1 MNKDKLRE
9 SLRGK
14 ITSFEQ
20 LREAYMAAGCDGYYN
35 PADYGLL
42 IESRPSGI
50 YVGSIDQNF
59 GDVRFT
65 KDSAWW
71 WYREQM
77 RLSLGIYP
85 ARTSV
90 LADVISG
97 FNLHQYCIHSS
108 TDPETPYAVAFTP
121 DAVAGEADRQIKVSS
136 LAKLIKKLCIL
147 VTDEHAGKIEAAHRA
162 EMDPTFQIATTKEEI
177 ENVYRNMDGDRGC
190 MRYDGDHWELPDG
203 FHPSH
208 VYAHPGVAV
217 AYHTNVNG
225 AIKSR
230 AVIFELPDGTKG
242 YLRIYGDN
250 ALKRK
255 LEVNGY
261 TQRSLADVKLAVIR
275 LPEDTHGANRIVVPY
290 IDGVGGNQD
299 NYDGTYGY
307 IDAADPDSLQLVSSS
322 RASKLSAAG
331 IRVDRFKGHT
341 SVTYRVE
348 PQDLS
353 SIKFT
358 CPLTGIEV
366 DSTLD
371 ETLLVFHNGKVQKV
385 LATGDSRRRFPS
397 GCNFMIDGR
406 WKPVRAAADV
416 PSYNGHYLPDAVTH
430 FNLVTLDPEVYPD
443 GGYVTQAET
452 TLIDGRRYRNGDTLR
467 VYRADGTEDRVL
479 RSAMKSRADRA
490 AWVKDGY
497 TIVTSGDYLIHADHP
512 GAVTLHDGKVV
523 HGGRHDIVTLYNGQQ
538 ALSAGSRVIT
548 ISGTSM
554 RVPRGAHE
562 IDRDKVIERVFDS
575 RMPAD
580 CAAWMRRAADNC
592 RETCGVTRRALTKLN
607 EALVNRTTSTTSFA
621 CNRVRSLL
629 GNDQPRVVDGQI
641 AMMYLRNWES
651 IAWQQISE
659 VGAALDN
666 GLAAP
671 DGVTD
676 DNLYYYRAIHRLTV
690 QALEAL
696 TTAFDE
702 EVAKLTPQVEAAEA
716 AVRAEQERI
725 EADRR
730 RIAEE
735 QEAKRAQLLEVMAQA
750 GLDTTTI

>member
-35 PADYGLL
+35 PAEYSLL
-42 IESRPSGI
+42 AESRPSAVYISASDDSYGE
-50 YVGSIDQNF
+50 VS
-59 GDVRFT
+59 FT
-65 KDSAWW
+65 QGSAWW

-77 RLSLGIYP
+77 RLALGIYP

-90 LADVISG
+90 LNEIISG
-97 FNLHQYCIHSS
+97 FNLRQYCIHPS

-217 AYHTNVNG
+217 AYHTNGNG

-290 IDGVGGNQD
+290 IDGVGGNQE
-299 NYDGTYGY
+299 NHDGTYGY

-331 IRVDRFKGHT
+331 IRVERFKAHT
-341 SVTYRVE
+341 SVAHRVE

-452 TLIDGRRYRNGDTLR
+452 TLIDGRRYLKGDTLL

-479 RSAMKSRADRA
+479 RSAIQSRADRA
-490 AWVKDGY
+490 AWVKAGY
-497 TIVTSGDYLIHADHP
+497 TIVTSGDYLVHADHLS
-512 GAVTLHDGKVV
+512 AVALHDGKVV
-523 HGGRHDIVTLYNGQQ
+523 HSGHHDIVTLYNGQK

-562 IDRDKVIERVFDS
+562 IDRDKVIERVFNS
-575 RMPAD
+575 RMPTD
-580 CAAWMRRAADNC
+580 CAAWMRRSVENC
-592 RETCGVTRRALTKLN
+592 RDVYGVTRRTLTKLD
-607 EALVNRTTSTTSFA
+607 EVLVNRTSNTTGFA
-621 CNRVRSLL
+621 CNRVRALL
-629 GNDQPRVVDGQI
+629 GNDQLRVVDGQI
-641 AMMYLRNWES
+641 AMMYMGAWES
-651 IAWQQISE
+651 ITWQQISE

-690 QALEAL
+690 QALEAI

-702 EVAKLTPQVEAAEA
+702 EVAKLTQQVEAAEA
-716 AVRAEQERI
+716 AARTEQERI
-725 EADRR
+725 EADQR